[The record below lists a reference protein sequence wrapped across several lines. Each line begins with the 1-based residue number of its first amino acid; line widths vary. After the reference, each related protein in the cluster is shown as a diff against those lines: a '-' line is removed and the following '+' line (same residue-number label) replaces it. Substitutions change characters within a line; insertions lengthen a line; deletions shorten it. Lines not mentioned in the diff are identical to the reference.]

1 MAVGDVLSYI
11 YAKRFQKMSD
21 YPETTPVPLQVFRIG
36 DVCLGTMPCEV
47 FCEIGLEFKK
57 RSPFQPAFMVSLAH
71 GYFGYLPTPAQ
82 HDLGGY
88 ETWLGTNRLEREAS
102 DKLLAE
108 LLKMAGEIKQPE
120 PADGNA
126 KK

>member
-1 MAVGDVLSYI
+1 MDA
-11 YAKRFQKMSD
+11 
-21 YPETTPVPLQVFRIG
+21 YPETVPAPLQVFRIG

-57 RSPFQPAFMVSLAH
+57 KSPSQPAFLVSLAH

-82 HDLGGY
+82 HHLGGY

-102 DKLLAE
+102 DKMLAE
-108 LLKMAGEIKQPE
+108 LVKMVGEVKVP
-120 PADGNA
+120 
-126 KK
+126 